1 MAARGVTIRSGSRS
15 ERTSSAFMSFPRG
28 VSGRARHPPP
38 ASRGTGSPGHSA
50 SVALPPPQ
58 TPHRRVQARC
68 LPPRSEDQG
77 ETREGVADLPA
88 SRRRRAPAGGLG
100 RRAGHASLVFQQVAW
115 SSPTRASC
123 EDRRAVTMHFAA
135 LAGVGS
141 SSRIRSG
148 MSVANVRVV
157 DESAALAETGLALR
171 GRVVT
176 PSEAHVARRFP
187 FRPCPRTLPSR
198 PLLARGGRPGHGDAR
213 ACYGPRRRTSGA
225 PRGAGSDLA
234 RVMKDRTSVGP
245 GEEGDGARGGDRC

>member
-1 MAARGVTIRSGSRS
+1 MPSCRSPEVCRAERVTLHRHRAGPGRLDTQHRLLCLRLRHHTDAFKQGAFHLGRRIR
-15 ERTSSAFMSFPRG
+15 
-28 VSGRARHPPP
+28 
-38 ASRGTGSPGHSA
+38 
-50 SVALPPPQ
+50 
-58 TPHRRVQARC
+58 
-68 LPPRSEDQG
+68 G